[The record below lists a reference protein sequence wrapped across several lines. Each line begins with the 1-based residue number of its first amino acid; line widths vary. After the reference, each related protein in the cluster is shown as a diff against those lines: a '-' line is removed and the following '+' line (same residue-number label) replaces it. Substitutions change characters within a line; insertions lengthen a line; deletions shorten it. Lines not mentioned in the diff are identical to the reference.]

1 MDERRMQRLVGMV
14 VLFTITFL
22 GVLLI
27 ANNPT
32 SSPWGSRGYE
42 IFLDVPSAPGIAV
55 NTPVRKDGVL
65 VGRVAGLEWTDDGV
79 RLRIRIDREDVRI
92 YENDEA
98 KIEPSSLLGDAVVTF
113 TRKPVTRSTSYPPQ
127 TQTPADSR
135 VPILAGAV
143 VDGTVMEDPLAA
155 ITELNQ
161 KIGPSIEK
169 LGEAGEKISVLAEK
183 VNVILGDDI
192 GNNRLHRL
200 IDETTLT
207 MQDFRRTTNNIDQML
222 GDEQLRQQMRT
233 SMEEFPK
240 LITDARATLQRA
252 GQTLANFDTVIAS
265 ADRNMRNIEGI
276 TKPLGERGEELADL
290 LISSIDN
297 LDIVMKDM
305 SRFAGSLNTGEGLLG
320 RLVRDKKMSD
330 DVDLLVKNANV
341 LIFNINERVR
351 SVMVDQ
357 IVENLKIFTDKIA
370 REPGRI
376 IGGALNPSIT
386 K

>member
-65 VGRVAGLEWTDDGV
+65 VGRVAGLEWTDTGV

-98 KIEPSSLLGDAVVTF
+98 KIEPSSILGDAVVTF
-113 TRKPVTRSTSYPPQ
+113 TRKPVTRSTNYPPQ
-127 TQTPADSR
+127 AQEDSR

-161 KIGPSIEK
+161 RIGPSIEK

-233 SMEEFPK
+233 SLEEFPK

-330 DVDLLVKNANV
+330 DVDLLVRNANILV
-341 LIFNINERVR
+341 YNINERVR
-351 SVMVDQ
+351 KDLEPIIYNMKV
-357 IVENLKIFTDKIA
+357 FTDKIA

>member
-65 VGRVAGLEWTDDGV
+65 VGRVAGLEWTDTGV
-79 RLRIRIDREDVRI
+79 RLRIRIDREDVKI

-98 KIEPSSLLGDAVVTF
+98 KIEPSSILGDAVVTF
-113 TRKPVTRSTSYPPQ
+113 TRKPVIPNNNRLPQ
-127 TQTPADSR
+127 AGTDSR

-161 KIGPSIEK
+161 RIGPSIEK
-169 LGEAGEKISVLAEK
+169 LGEAGEKISLLAEK
-183 VNVILGDDI
+183 VNIILGDDI

-222 GDEQLRQQMRT
+222 ADGNLRQQMRT
-233 SMEEFPK
+233 ALEEFPK
-240 LITDARATLQRA
+240 LVTDARATLHKA
-252 GQTLANFDTVIAS
+252 GQTMANFDQVIAS

-305 SRFAGSLNTGEGLLG
+305 SRFAAALNSGEGLVG
-320 RLVRDKKMSD
+320 RLVRDKKMSE

-351 SVMVDQ
+351 SVAIDQ
-357 IVENLKIFTDKIA
+357 IIENIKFFTDKIA
-370 REPGRI
+370 REPGRL
-376 IGGALNPSIT
+376 IGGAINPSIT